1 MAKYRYEA
9 INEAGMRVR
18 GEMVVH
24 DEMTLFQNLK
34 DEGMYLI
41 RAKIVKEKH
50 SSRTLS
56 SGALADFC
64 RELGMLT
71 RSGVPLVRALGII
84 FRSDSH
90 AGRECA
96 VYAELL
102 RRIRQG
108 QLLSDAMESMGTVFP
123 AMLIYMFR
131 VAESAGNLDQVSLGM
146 AEHYRKEHRFQT
158 VVRTSLLY
166 PRFLGVLIL
175 VVVIFLIG
183 YILPQFEELFG
194 VMEELPV
201 MTRVLYGTGQFVQ
214 KYWIFCIAAAAA
226 GILPV
231 RVFLSVEM
239 VRCQLECM
247 KLHMPILGKLWR
259 MIYTARFA
267 QTMSTLYAAGLPMI
281 QAMMIAKSTLDNHY
295 LERQLDKAVGK
306 VRAGNSL
313 SAVMETIDGFQG
325 KLAYSIRIG
334 EETGCLNEILCA
346 VSEDLNCEAEQAA
359 NRLVACLEPM
369 MILGLAAV
377 VGFVVIA
384 VMMPI
389 YGSYSALSMSV
400 YG

>member
-131 VAESAGNLDQVSLGM
+131 VAESGISGDG
-146 AEHYRKEHRFQT
+146 
-158 VVRTSLLY
+158 RT
-166 PRFLGVLIL
+166 
-175 VVVIFLIG
+175 
-183 YILPQFEELFG
+183 
-194 VMEELPV
+194 
-201 MTRVLYGTGQFVQ
+201 
-214 KYWIFCIAAAAA
+214 
-226 GILPV
+226 
-231 RVFLSVEM
+231 LS
-239 VRCQLECM
+239 
-247 KLHMPILGKLWR
+247 K
-259 MIYTARFA
+259 
-267 QTMSTLYAAGLPMI
+267 
-281 QAMMIAKSTLDNHY
+281 
-295 LERQLDKAVGK
+295 
-306 VRAGNSL
+306 RAPFS
-313 SAVMETIDGFQG
+313 DGCPD
-325 KLAYSIRIG
+325 I
-334 EETGCLNEILCA
+334 
-346 VSEDLNCEAEQAA
+346 
-359 NRLVACLEPM
+359 P
-369 MILGLAAV
+369 
-377 VGFVVIA
+377 
-384 VMMPI
+384 
-389 YGSYSALSMSV
+389 ALSQVPGSADPCSSDFSDRI
-400 YG
+400 YPPSI